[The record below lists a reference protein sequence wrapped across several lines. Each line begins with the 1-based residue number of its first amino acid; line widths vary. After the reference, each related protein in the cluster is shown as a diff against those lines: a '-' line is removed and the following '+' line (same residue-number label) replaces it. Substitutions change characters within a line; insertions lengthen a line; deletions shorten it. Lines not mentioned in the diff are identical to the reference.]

1 MPRVLGVDIPGEKRA
16 EYSLRYVYGI
26 GATRARQVVEEAEIP
41 ADLRAKDLT
50 DQQINRIIGVIQRN
64 RGIRHRKSLP
74 VRGQRTSTNART
86 RKGPRKTVGIIRS
99 KETKAAKT

>member
-41 ADLRAKDLT
+41 ADLR
-50 DQQINRIIGVIQRN
+50 DQTSSRNAMLMPCMMRIK
-64 RGIRHRKSLP
+64 KS
-74 VRGQRTSTNART
+74 Q
-86 RKGPRKTVGIIRS
+86 RKTAPKSAG
-99 KETKAAKT
+99 TKLNPDDATGLR